1 MSSNNIISRSVATT
15 TAVYK
20 MPKYLKILQNLL
32 FQTLR
37 IQLKHTLKKKKEQK
51 YIHDRLR
58 LLDQQYRLELHQNL
72 WPTYLTLGLEHQLWP
87 VSDSIIIVRE
97 MLKVFVFTSY

>member
-1 MSSNNIISRSVATT
+1 
-15 TAVYK
+15 

-37 IQLKHTLKKKKEQK
+37 LQLKHTLRKKKEQK
-51 YIHDRLR
+51 YIHNRLR
-58 LLDQQYRLELHQNL
+58 LLDQQYRPELHRNL
-72 WPTYLTLGLEHQLWP
+72 WQTYFVLGSEQQLWS

-97 MLKVFVFTSY
+97 ILKVFVFTSN